1 MKALSS
7 ALVAIAGVFGMLN
20 AHRSVAGPD
29 PMGGIAFVIC
39 IVVLVFG
46 VAGWMYCLKSDD

>member
-7 ALVAIAGVFGMLN
+7 SFVVLGGVFGMLN

-29 PMGGIAFVIC
+29 PMGGIAFIIC
-39 IVVLVFG
+39 ILVLVFG
-46 VAGWMYCLKSDD
+46 IGGWIYCLKDDG

>member
-7 ALVAIAGVFGMLN
+7 ALVVIAGVYGFLN

-29 PMGGIAFVIC
+29 PLGSITYVIC
-39 IVVLVFG
+39 GLVLVFG
-46 VAGWMYCLKSDD
+46 VGGWIYSLKCDD

>member
-7 ALVAIAGVFGMLN
+7 ALVVIAGVYGFLN

-29 PMGGIAFVIC
+29 PLGSITYVIC
-39 IVVLVFG
+39 GVVLVFG
-46 VAGWMYCLKSDD
+46 VGGWMYSLKCDD